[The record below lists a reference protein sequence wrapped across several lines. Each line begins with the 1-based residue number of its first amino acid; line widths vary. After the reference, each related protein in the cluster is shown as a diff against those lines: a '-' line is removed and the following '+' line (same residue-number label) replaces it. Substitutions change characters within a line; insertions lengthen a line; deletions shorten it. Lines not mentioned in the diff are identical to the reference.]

1 MEGVGIIPH
10 YTIFQTVDDY
20 LNDVD
25 TVLEFAIN
33 KVLENDL
40 K

>member
-1 MEGVGIIPH
+1 MDGGFHPH
-10 YTIFQTVDDY
+10 FEVYLTVDDY

-33 KVLENDL
+33 KVSEI
-40 K
+40 